1 MNTEFSLT
9 LEQIVRARTSL
20 SELVNEAFDNSTEHG
35 FTQGYDD
42 LMAAVPVEQRRA
54 MRRTALLAKLALI
67 TSEVGE
73 AVSALQLGDD
83 PGFTEE
89 VADIVIRVLDLCGY
103 AQIDLG
109 TEVIRKMQANRKR
122 PYLHGKEC

>member
-9 LEQIVRARTSL
+9 PEQIQQARESL
-20 SELVNEAFDNSTEHG
+20 AELIDEAYDNSTEHG
-35 FTQGYDD
+35 FTKIYDD
-42 LMAAVPVEQRRA
+42 LMDAVPVELRRD
-54 MRRTALLAKLALI
+54 MRRTTLLAKLALI

-73 AVSALQLGDD
+73 AVSALQHGDD
-83 PGFTEE
+83 PGFAEE

-103 AQIDLG
+103 AHINLG
-109 TEVIRKMQANRKR
+109 CIMPSKMQINRKR

>member
-9 LEQIVRARTSL
+9 LEQ
-20 SELVNEAFDNSTEHG
+20 SEQAELGLYRLTEEAYDNATEHG
-35 FTQGYDD
+35 FTKIYDD
-42 LMAAVPVEQRRA
+42 LMASVPVEQRRA
-54 MRRTALLAKLALI
+54 MRRTILLAKLALI

-73 AVSALQLGDD
+73 AVSALQHGKDQE
-83 PGFTEE
+83 FAEE

-103 AQIDLG
+103 AQIDLSG
-109 TEVIRKMQANRKR
+109 EVIRKMMANRKR

>member
-9 LEQIVRARTSL
+9 RVQSDVAHLSL
-20 SELVNEAFDNSTEHG
+20 TRLVEEAYDNATEHG
-35 FTQGYDD
+35 FTKIYDD

-54 MRRTALLAKLALI
+54 MRRTILLAKLALI

-73 AVSALQLGDD
+73 AVSALQHGEDHA
-83 PGFTEE
+83 FAEE
-89 VADIVIRVLDLCGY
+89 VADVVIRLLDLCGY

-109 TEVIRKMQANRKR
+109 DEVLQKMTHNRKR

>member
-9 LEQIVRARTSL
+9 RVQSDVARQSL
-20 SELVNEAFDNSTEHG
+20 HRLVDEAFDNSTEHG
-35 FTQGYDD
+35 FTKIYDD
-42 LMAAVPVEQRRA
+42 LMDAVPVEQRRA
-54 MRRTALLAKLALI
+54 MRRTILLAKLALV

-73 AVSALQLGDD
+73 AVSALQHGDD
-83 PGFTEE
+83 PGFAEE

-103 AQIDLG
+103 AQINLSD
-109 TEVIRKMQANRKR
+109 EVIHKMISNRKR

>member
-9 LEQIVRARTSL
+9 RVQADVARL
-20 SELVNEAFDNSTEHG
+20 SVERLVDEAYDNATEHG
-35 FTQGYDD
+35 FSAIYDD

-54 MRRTALLAKLALI
+54 MRRTILLAKLALI

-73 AVSALQLGDD
+73 AVRALQHGDD
-83 PGFTEE
+83 LAFQEE
-89 VADIVIRVLDLCGY
+89 VADIVIRVLDLCGSDH
-103 AQIDLG
+103 IDLG
-109 TEVIRKMQANRKR
+109 EEVIQKMQANRRR

>member
-1 MNTEFSLT
+1 MNTEFSMT
-9 LEQIVRARTSL
+9 RVQSDVARLSL
-20 SELVNEAFDNSTEHG
+20 HRLVDEAFDNSTEHG
-35 FTQGYDD
+35 FTKIYDE
-42 LMAAVPVEQRRA
+42 LMDAVPVELRRD
-54 MRRTALLAKLALI
+54 MRRTTLLAKLALI

-73 AVSALQLGDD
+73 AVSALQHGSD
-83 PGFTEE
+83 PGFAEE

-109 TEVIRKMQANRKR
+109 GEMLNKMVSNRKR

>member
-9 LEQIVRARTSL
+9 RVQFDVARLSL
-20 SELVNEAFDNSTEHG
+20 HRLVDEAYDNATEHG
-35 FTQGYDD
+35 FTKIYDD
-42 LMAAVPVEQRRA
+42 LMAAVPVEMRRD
-54 MRRTALLAKLALI
+54 MRRTTLLAKLALI

-73 AVSALQLGDD
+73 AVSALQHGDD
-83 PGFTEE
+83 PGFAEE
-89 VADIVIRVLDLCGY
+89 VADIVIRVLDLCGH

-109 TEVIRKMQANRKR
+109 DEVLQKMMHNRKR

>member
-9 LEQIVRARTSL
+9 PEQIQQARESL
-20 SELVNEAFDNSTEHG
+20 HRLVNEAFDNSTEHG
-35 FTQGYDD
+35 FTKIYDE
-42 LMAAVPVEQRRA
+42 LMEAVPEEQRRA
-54 MRRTALLAKLALI
+54 MRRTILLAKLALI

-73 AVSALQLGDD
+73 AVSALQHGDD
-83 PGFTEE
+83 PGFAEE

-103 AQIDLG
+103 AQIDMG
-109 TEVIRKMQANRKR
+109 TEVIQKMKANRKR

>member
-9 LEQIVRARTSL
+9 KEQIQQARESL
-20 SELVNEAFDNSTEHG
+20 AELIAEAYDNSTEHG
-35 FTQGYDD
+35 FTKIYDD
-42 LMAAVPVEQRRA
+42 LMESVPVELRRD

-73 AVSALQLGDD
+73 AVSALQHGDD
-83 PGFTEE
+83 LGFAEE

-103 AQIDLG
+103 AHINLG
-109 TEVIRKMQANRKR
+109 CTMSSKMQVNRKR

>member
-9 LEQIVRARTSL
+9 PEQIKQARESL
-20 SELVNEAFDNSTEHG
+20 AELIDEAYDNSTEHG
-35 FTQGYDD
+35 FTKIYDD
-42 LMAAVPVEQRRA
+42 LMDAVPVELRRD

-73 AVSALQLGDD
+73 AVSALQHGDD
-83 PGFTEE
+83 LGFAEE

-103 AQIDLG
+103 AHINLG
-109 TEVIRKMQANRKR
+109 CIMPSKMQVNRKR